1 MSWPPTKH
9 VPASNTFLC
18 CWLFKSPQTWA
29 SSARLLHQ
37 VEMTPRMD
45 PVVPTSKVL
54 RSKDSQLSTA
64 DANTCT
70 LDDLFA
76 KSPAKLFVAGKT
88 TGSSPNWWWTTAP
101 GSAVRVRTIFDVVR
115 EGNSKSNNPV
125 GSPESTH
132 FAQMFA
138 KSYFEVCPMVGL
150 PLILQQTC
158 LAYRAPFLQCLRAF
172 ASKETKR
179 QSEGFS
185 RADKLKVGRTFVL
198 C

>member
-45 PVVPTSKVL
+45 PVVPTPKVL
-54 RSKDSQLSTA
+54 RSKDSQLSTV

-101 GSAVRVRTIFDVVR
+101 GSAVGVRTNFDVVR
-115 EGNSKSNNPV
+115 DQNSESNNPV
-125 GSPESTH
+125 GSPESTRL
-132 FAQMFA
+132 AQMFA
-138 KSYFEVCPMVGL
+138 KSYFKVCLMVGL
-150 PLILQQTC
+150 PVILYCSRHAWPGPPSCSVFT
-158 LAYRAPFLQCLRAF
+158 LLRAKKP
-172 ASKETKR
+172 SGNLR
-179 QSEGFS
+179 GFPGLTS
-185 RADKLKVGRTFVL
+185 
-198 C
+198 

>member
-1 MSWPPTKH
+1 
-9 VPASNTFLC
+9 
-18 CWLFKSPQTWA
+18 
-29 SSARLLHQ
+29 
-37 VEMTPRMD
+37 MD
-45 PVVPTSKVL
+45 PVVPTRKVL

-70 LDDLFA
+70 LNDLFA

-101 GSAVRVRTIFDVVR
+101 GSAVRVRTNFDVVR
-115 EGNSKSNNPV
+115 DQNSESNNPV
-125 GSPESTH
+125 GSPESTR
-132 FAQMFA
+132 FAQMIA
-138 KSYFEVCPMVGL
+138 KSYFKVCLMVGL
-150 PLILQQTC
+150 PVILQQTC
-158 LAYRAPFLQCLRAF
+158 LARAPFLQYLHAF

-185 RADKLKVGRTFVL
+185 GADKLKVEGQTFVL